1 MSEENE
7 MVTLYDGSECP
18 EEDSV
23 LIECGDYDGHYFHKD
38 ECVLT
43 DLDGW
48 VHQDQ
53 VVTSVCGTS
62 MYEGYVSNHDYV
74 YDIDG
79 DIIHLDEAIY
89 LEDTGE
95 YVHTDSGRE
104 YYYHDNDGYYSYP
117 ESKETD
123 GCYDYHDGPRNDL
136 TTSKTKF
143 VFGVEVEKCDREDLV
158 CEYELCEVDQTH
170 WTREL
175 DASVDEGF
183 ELISPK
189 YDLFDDRFDNDILA
203 DSREGDTLRDHINGP
218 YDHSCG
224 GHMSFSIVG
233 KSGEEAFSKYSSFFP
248 VLISLYYRRLRKSYA
263 KIRSNTSLKRG
274 HVKYSAIL
282 VHNRYVEFRIFSAV
296 PNVWTLLWRRDLL
309 RIMARSPKKGFMW
322 WIREALTE
330 GRPLNTHLR
339 IQYSQE
345 QIEQRMIYA
354 VAIAEHMMEKKYSE
368 YVTFA
373 TEPQI
378 QSAKRVIA
386 SLNSY

>member
-1 MSEENE
+1 MSEENA
-7 MVTLYDGSECP
+7 MVLLYDGSECP
-18 EEDSV
+18 IEDAV
-23 LIECGDYDGHYFHKD
+23 LVENGTYIDQYLHRD
-38 ECVLT
+38 ECIFT

-48 VHQDQ
+48 VHQDE
-53 VVTSVCGTS
+53 VATSFCDTT
-62 MYEGYVSNHDYV
+62 MYEGHVSDHDYV

-79 DIIHLDEAIY
+79 DIIHMDSAIY
-89 LEDTGE
+89 LEDRGE
-95 YVHTDSGRE
+95 YIHTESGYD
-104 YYYHDNDGYYSYP
+104 YYWHEDDGYYSYP
-117 ESKETD
+117 ESNQTD

-143 VFGVEVEKCDREDLV
+143 VFGVEVEKCERDDLV
-158 CEYELCEVDQTH
+158 YEYELDEVDQTY

-175 DASVDEGF
+175 DSSVSDGF
-183 ELISPK
+183 ELVSPK
-189 YDLFDDRFDNDILA
+189 YDLFTDRFDNDILA
-203 DSREGDTLRDHINGP
+203 DSREGEILRDHINGP
-218 YDHSCG
+218 YDRSCG
-224 GHMSFSIVG
+224 GHMSFSVVD
-233 KSGEEAFSKYSSFFP
+233 KSGEEVFSRYSSFFP
-248 VLISLYYRRLRKSYA
+248 VLISLYYQRLRKTYA

-274 HVKYSAIL
+274 HVKYSAIY
-282 VHNRYVEFRIFSAV
+282 VHHRYIEFRIFSAV
-296 PNVWTLLWRRDLL
+296 PNVWTLFWRRDLL

-378 QSAKRVIA
+378 QSAKRVIS